1 MHHSQ
6 VAYKLTISLIMHVR
20 SQLGGGC
27 GGGAAAVADDDE
39 DGMMGYFTRI
49 NLL

>member
-1 MHHSQ
+1 
-6 VAYKLTISLIMHVR
+6 MHVW

-27 GGGAAAVADDDE
+27 GDGAAAVADDD